1 MKNWKESVE
10 ARQGYSDQQKQRNL
24 LSDLTQEGI
33 SITGVLNVL
42 NAEDNNHCMLII

>member
-42 NAEDNNHCMLII
+42 NAEGNNYCMFII